1 MEKIKPFVALI
12 SALLI
17 CLFLVTSC
25 ASYVV
30 TGNWGGPS
38 GGGLAS
44 PDGKRKAF
52 VSVAVSDRSK
62 IGELSPHLLRV
73 WIVDAASSK
82 VLEEKKAMVDGY
94 YVRWNITWR
103 DTATAD
109 FEFFDYGSTVVDLNT
124 AKNATPAMKRVLA
137 THALTSPLRRR

>member
-1 MEKIKPFVALI
+1 MKKIRAVVALTSGLVMCLIFVA
-12 SALLI
+12 
-17 CLFLVTSC
+17 SC

-38 GGGLAS
+38 GGGLVS

-62 IGELSPHLLRV
+62 IGELSPHLIRV
-73 WIVDAASSK
+73 WIVDAASAN
-82 VLEEKKAMVDGY
+82 VLEEKRVTVDGY

-103 DTATAD
+103 DPATAD

-124 AKNATPAMKRVLA
+124 AKNASPAMKRLLA
-137 THALTSPLRRR
+137 THALTAK